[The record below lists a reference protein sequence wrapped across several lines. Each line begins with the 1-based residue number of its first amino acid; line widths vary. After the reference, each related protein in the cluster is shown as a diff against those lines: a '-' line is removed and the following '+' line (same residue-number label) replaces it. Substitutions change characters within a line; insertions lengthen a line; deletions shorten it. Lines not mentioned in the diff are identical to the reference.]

1 MATLIRTRAA
11 INIQDELEE
20 RRPLHLD
27 IPTPFPRLPHQTE
40 GQRYGTPSVQVNGV
54 GIQKKSGEDE
64 ETVEK
69 GEIATVSATQ
79 AAEGSQTTGALTS
92 EDTDSDEFASSILSV
107 QKSCFTTLNDLLSTS
122 TNWRP
127 IIPDR
132 RHSMPSP
139 RTPLN
144 LSSPPSFLAST
155 SSTPVASTPL
165 QTLVLNL
172 RAQETENMTECHAS
186 DLNDVPALVHELQT
200 RVDRLASARL
210 TPHDASLARSLV
222 SLVSQF
228 HRLAELHPPP
238 TRPATLPRT
247 QSWGTSPVNVTT
259 SPTTVNPL
267 THLQRQLSDLQ
278 LERDARETEEGSSS
292 RPPVQAVETALL
304 WTRVDQEFDRILSLC
319 SDQPSSAELETFAE
333 HDETLDHLPPEYEVG
348 EYRDPFGSDA
358 ELPLYDAGGYEEFAE
373 KAGEKTR
380 EREREREP
388 SGTGGISE
396 KMRMDL
402 EAVALA
408 IDRLYVVAPQLHD
421 QRVELKKSKRE
432 QMERARLAGPSK
444 DKGKD
449 GEKESQRDK
458 VRVRPG
464 KERAREEDESE
475 LEKMVELLGKA
486 SQRKLVDQSVVL
498 DGGMQAKLAQ
508 ARQRDQEKREA
519 FVTRLARH
527 SDAGRLHSQEAVLAK
542 KRTKDPDAMLSLPE
556 FILEGVP
563 EGMQLKMQ
571 MEDPKALLSLPE
583 FVREPVP
590 TRFSPQPT
598 PPPAISRR
606 RSFRGLRSRS
616 MSAPP
621 LAWLLNTASRSTSPI
636 PEGSENEKERDKEKE
651 KEPRRTKLGRTK
663 RPGSSS
669 GIPSP
674 PPWQAGLDVHYVAEY
689 HENLQH
695 ILVFLNVQGMIPG
708 ANLEAEVV
716 PVSGSSSVDERSR
729 LMLKCGA
736 TTSPLLS
743 LPAPV
748 PPGLKEVRVIGQYYE
763 VKLPVTA
770 PSPSPFDAPTTL
782 MDATQLSSTAPTS
795 FVCASCSLPLVHAS
809 RLREYRDLPS
819 EHWAELVD
827 AWMCHTDQRLHDHV
841 KKHSVQGFWP
851 QEGEALVG
859 GSYILFEESAVVT
872 GNFWP
877 ADEQDDRHDDGWR
890 RTRCIC
896 GAIIGRC
903 QERPSSDGN
912 GALVYRLAKYAVRPV
927 SGNSEPPRLPLS
939 AFIAEDMNEFVHAH
953 ATYRFVIFDEEEERP
968 RILVWL
974 FKPMMRL
981 SYIVPTQ
988 YVIPKS
994 ASVRAAKVL
1003 FKILDAASAYA
1014 DLEGLLN
1021 RYPGFPQAEHLYYPR
1036 GICRRLG
1043 ALLKESNSAYPEN
1056 MRTMTGLDVGW
1067 LQRA

>member
-1 MATLIRTRAA
+1 MATLTRTRATFQVDDA
-11 INIQDELEE
+11 EAEA

-27 IPTPFPRLPHQTE
+27 IPTPFPRLPRDQ
-40 GQRYGTPSVQVNGV
+40 
-54 GIQKKSGEDE
+54 E
-64 ETVEK
+64 ETGNTPVDVENTTDSA
-69 GEIATVSATQ
+69 EATASSTGDVI
-79 AAEGSQTTGALTS
+79 AAEHQVGEESGTTSQS
-92 EDTDSDEFASSILSV
+92 KEVTDSDELASSIVNV
-107 QKSCFTTLNDLLSTS
+107 QKSCLTTLNDLLSTS

-139 RTPLN
+139 RSPLN
-144 LSSPPSFLAST
+144 LAAPPSFLTST
-155 SSTPVASTPL
+155 SSTAAASTPL

-172 RAQETENMTECHAS
+172 RAQETEAMSECHAS
-186 DLNDVPALVHELQT
+186 DLNDVPSLVRELQT
-200 RVDRLASARL
+200 RVDRLATTRL
-210 TPHDASLARSLV
+210 PSHDAALARALV
-222 SLVSQF
+222 SLIAQF
-228 HRLAELHPPP
+228 NRLAELHPPP
-238 TRPATLPRT
+238 ARPTSLPRT
-247 QSWGTSPVNVTT
+247 MSWGTSPADAASIISTT
-259 SPTTVNPL
+259 DPL

-278 LERDARETEEGSSS
+278 LERDARGGEEGSSS

-304 WTRVDQEFDRILSLC
+304 WARVDQDFDRILSLC
-319 SDQPSSAELETFAE
+319 SEQPSSAELETFAE
-333 HDETLDHLPPEYEVG
+333 HESEHLPPEYEVG
-348 EYRDPFGSDA
+348 EYKDPFASDA
-358 ELPLYDAGGYEEFAE
+358 ELPMYEPGAYEAAE
-373 KAGEKTR
+373 KGEASAAKTR
-380 EREREREP
+380 EREST
-388 SGTGGISE
+388 SGSGISE

-408 IDRLYVVAPQLHD
+408 IDRLYAVAPQLHD

-444 DKGKD
+444 
-449 GEKESQRDK
+449 EKEKEREREK
-458 VRVRPG
+458 VKVRPG
-464 KERAREEDESE
+464 KERAREDEHE
-475 LEKMVELLGKA
+475 LEKMVELIGRA
-486 SQRKLVDQSVVL
+486 SERRLVDQAVVL

-556 FILEGVP
+556 FIREGVP
-563 EGMQLKMQ
+563 EGVQLKMQ

-590 TRFSPQPT
+590 ERVIQQPSPST
-598 PPPAISRR
+598 MSRK
-606 RSFRGLRSRS
+606 RSFRQLRSRS

-621 LAWLLNTASRSTSPI
+621 LAWLLNTASRSSSPI
-636 PEGSENEKERDKEKE
+636 PEGPEQQEKEKEKE
-651 KEPRRTKLGRTK
+651 KEPRKRMSRIK

-669 GIPSP
+669 GITPP

-716 PVSGSSSVDERSR
+716 PASDSSSAGERSR

-736 TTSPLLS
+736 STSPLLS

-748 PPGLKEVRVIGQYYE
+748 PPGVKDVKVIGQFYE
-763 VKLPVTA
+763 VKLPVTSA
-770 PSPSPFDAPTTL
+770 PPSPFDAPSAL
-782 MDATQLSSTAPTS
+782 LDATQLSSTSPSS
-795 FVCASCSLPLVHAS
+795 FVCASCSLPLVQAS

-827 AWMCHTDQRLHDHV
+827 AWMCHADQRLHDHV
-841 KKHSVQGFWP
+841 KKHSAQGFWP
-851 QEGEALVG
+851 REGEALVG
-859 GSYILFEESAVVT
+859 GSYILFEESAVVQK
-872 GNFWP
+872 NFWP
-877 ADEQDDRHDDGWR
+877 ADEQDHRDDGWR

-903 QERPSSDGN
+903 QERPTSDAQGPM
-912 GALVYRLAKYAVRPV
+912 VYRLAKYAVRPM
-927 SGNSEPPRLPLS
+927 SGSSEPSRLPLS

-974 FKPMMRL
+974 FKPIMRL

-994 ASVRAAKVL
+994 ASIRAAKVL
-1003 FKILDAASAYA
+1003 FKILDTASAYA
-1014 DLEGLLN
+1014 DLDGVLK

-1043 ALLKESNSAYPEN
+1043 ALLKESNTAYPEN